1 MTAMTPTITP
11 TVEISEMTEISACLR
26 LASR

>member
-1 MTAMTPTITP
+1 MTSAMTPTITRASMS
-11 TVEISEMTEISACLR
+11 EITEMNACLR

>member
-11 TVEISEMTEISACLR
+11 TVEISEITEMSACFR